1 MKIQYVDKQGVEAIL
16 KLLKNKISSIVDAV
30 VFRGTVNS
38 VADLPSLSDADIK
51 PGDMYTVLTES
62 QTTADFVEG
71 AGETIDPYTEVVVVN
86 QGTVLNPEYKWYVL
100 GNVFTT
106 KDKISYGQSLPNMPY
121 DGMLFFYM
129 GPDITTPGNELY
141 SNSFYAYNES
151 ENTWD
156 YLWTLGDKIWRGTQ
170 AEWDA
175 LSADEKDKYEQA
187 EIIGLDNNGVVY
199 VVDRIEAGNMN
210 PVTSNAVSKI
220 GTVYTKSITV
230 TDMFPPLASD
240 DSPNRRT
247 IISLPVPAGV
257 YLVTVYGRA
266 GDVDCPNCNA
276 AWPILNKSIQWCAG
290 YVINSTET
298 GNFKNMRYFNYNN
311 TAIVTKE
318 TAGDI
323 VLEEYF
329 EGAVPEHYYG
339 LMMSAVQL
347 KAL

>member
-38 VADLPSLSDADIK
+38 VADLPSLSDADVK

-129 GPDITTPGNELY
+129 GPDVTTPGNELY

-199 VVDRIEAGNMN
+199 VVDKIEAGNMN
-210 PVTSNAVSKI
+210 PVTSNAVAKMCKRVSI
-220 GTVYTKSITV
+220 GSTPDMVISTTGTVVTQITLPKGKWMVFGQLHTNGFSTANQLLTLSISVNGSAAAGEVVDQKVQVPGYWVFVHGMLYLEPTTEVTV
-230 TDMFPPLASD
+230 KLVAVATEQ
-240 DSPNRRT
+240 
-247 IISLPVPAGV
+247 IAGV
-257 YLVTVYGRA
+257 VKAEMVA
-266 GDVDCPNCNA
+266 IP
-276 AWPILNKSIQWCAG
+276 
-290 YVINSTET
+290 
-298 GNFKNMRYFNYNN
+298 
-311 TAIVTKE
+311 TA
-318 TAGDI
+318 
-323 VLEEYF
+323 
-329 EGAVPEHYYG
+329 
-339 LMMSAVQL
+339 
-347 KAL
+347 

>member
-1 MKIQYVDKQGVEAIL
+1 MKIQYVDKQGVETIL

-38 VADLPSLSDADIK
+38 VADLPLLSDADIK

-62 QTTADFVEG
+62 QTTTDFVEG

-106 KDKISYGQSLPNMPY
+106 KDKISYGTSLPNMPY

-129 GPDITTPGNELY
+129 GPDVTTTGNELY

-156 YLWTLGDKIWRGTQ
+156 YLWTLSDKIWRGTQ

-175 LSADEKDKYEQA
+175 LSAAEKDKYEQA

-210 PVTSNAVSKI
+210 PVTSNAVYDAMNDI
-220 GTVYTKSITV
+220 ETIT
-230 TDMFPPLASD
+230 
-240 DSPNRRT
+240 
-247 IISLPVPAGV
+247 PVPIIGGAAGTISWDSFNV
-257 YLVTVYGRA
+257 KKLGKLVNITIHGMRHTQ
-266 GDVDCPNCNA
+266 DVLKGTD
-276 AWPILNKSIQWCAG
+276 
-290 YVINSTET
+290 
-298 GNFKNMRYFNYNN
+298 
-311 TAIVTKE
+311 IVTGLPKPALGRIYL
-318 TAGDI
+318 AGMN
-323 VLEEYF
+323 
-329 EGAVPEHYYG
+329 YG
-339 LMMSAVQL
+339 DDGNPASAHIDEAGTLGIDAGFLRATSLLYGSVFYISV
-347 KAL
+347 

>member
-1 MKIQYVDKQGVEAIL
+1 MKIQYVDKQGVETIL

-38 VADLPSLSDADIK
+38 VADLPLLSDADIK

-106 KDKISYGQSLPNMPY
+106 KDKISYGQSLPSMPY

-129 GPDITTPGNELY
+129 GPDVTTAGNELY

-156 YLWTLGDKIWRGTQ
+156 YLWTLDDKIWRGTQ

-175 LSADEKDKYEQA
+175 LSAAEKDKYEQA

-199 VVDRIEAGNMN
+199 VADKIEEGNMN
-210 PVTSNAVSKI
+210 PVTSNAVAIGRPEYYNKQLTVEAYEQAQLFVTSAYLRGQKVVCKDGKTRIFGKI
-220 GTVYTKSITV
+220 IMGGAGNPNGEMNRHPCKLTGFPGPV
-230 TDMFPPLASD
+230 TLL
-240 DSPNRRT
+240 NGR
-247 IISLPVPAGV
+247 LPCLIWSGWTGFYSMDNIANGVFAPIVAGPGHSSNEEACFTPQEV
-257 YLVTVYGRA
+257 VVEVT
-266 GDVDCPNCNA
+266 
-276 AWPILNKSIQWCAG
+276 
-290 YVINSTET
+290 E
-298 GNFKNMRYFNYNN
+298 
-311 TAIVTKE
+311 
-318 TAGDI
+318 
-323 VLEEYF
+323 
-329 EGAVPEHYYG
+329 
-339 LMMSAVQL
+339 
-347 KAL
+347 

>member
-38 VADLPSLSDADIK
+38 VADLPLLSDADVK

-129 GPDITTPGNELY
+129 GPDVTTPGNELY

-156 YLWTLGDKIWRGTQ
+156 YLWTLEDKIWRGTQ

-175 LSADEKDKYEQA
+175 LSAAEKDKYEQA

-199 VVDRIEAGNMN
+199 VADKVESGNMN
-210 PVTSNAVSKI
+210 PVTSNAVARLGFTPPTSIDANAGQLVTLNIKNKMLLYVYALQGADSSSNNYI
-220 GTVYTKSITV
+220 AGDGVMIPLSSLIAGRTVYNRMTPWSDTHDPLAEDLGTVMSITSD
-230 TDMFPPLASD
+230 TITFQFPA
-240 DSPNRRT
+240 T
-247 IISLPVPAGV
+247 HGGFI
-257 YLVTVYGRA
+257 
-266 GDVDCPNCNA
+266 A
-276 AWPILNKSIQWCAG
+276 AI
-290 YVINSTET
+290 
-298 GNFKNMRYFNYNN
+298 
-311 TAIVTKE
+311 
-318 TAGDI
+318 
-323 VLEEYF
+323 
-329 EGAVPEHYYG
+329 
-339 LMMSAVQL
+339 
-347 KAL
+347 

>member
-1 MKIQYVDKQGVEAIL
+1 MKIQYIDKQGVETIL

-106 KDKISYGQSLPNMPY
+106 KDKISYGQSLPSMPY

-129 GPDITTPGNELY
+129 GPDVTTPGNELY

-156 YLWTLGDKIWRGTQ
+156 YLWTFEDKIWRGTQ

-175 LSADEKDKYEQA
+175 LSAAEKDKYEQA

-199 VVDRIEAGNMN
+199 VADKIEAGNMN
-210 PVTSNAVSKI
+210 PVTSNAVAKYALDWANAVDI
-220 GTVYTKSITV
+220 AIT
-230 TDMFPPLASD
+230 D
-240 DSPNRRT
+240 
-247 IISLPVPAGV
+247 
-257 YLVTVYGRA
+257 
-266 GDVDCPNCNA
+266 
-276 AWPILNKSIQWCAG
+276 LNAG
-290 YVINSTET
+290 YTAPANGYIVGYYTCLTDVSDGSVRLSINNVLIANSYTLNDT
-298 GNFKNMRYFNYNN
+298 INDIHMHNDGQVQCPIYKGN
-311 TAIVTKE
+311 
-318 TAGDI
+318 
-323 VLEEYF
+323 VLKTIF
-329 EGAVPEHYYG
+329 RNSGALESAHISFVPY
-339 LMMSAVQL
+339 
-347 KAL
+347 K

>member
-38 VADLPSLSDADIK
+38 VADLPALSDVDVK

-100 GNVFTT
+100 GNVFTQ
-106 KDKISYGQSLPNMPY
+106 KDKISYGTSLPNMPY

-129 GPDITTPGNELY
+129 GPDVTTPGNELY

-156 YLWTLGDKIWRGTQ
+156 YLWTLEDKIWRGTQ

-175 LSADEKDKYEQA
+175 LLAAEKDKYEQA

-199 VVDRIEAGNMN
+199 VVNRIEAGNMN
-210 PVTSNAVSKI
+210 PVTSNAVAKI
-220 GTVYTKSITV
+220 QPISPSEQVFVASNAGDLSTAKTYTVSRAGLLKVHFLKLHSAYTITLSVNGHVVDSVSNYLGPAASVANPITTGVLIAFVKAGDTV
-230 TDMFPPLASD
+230 TIKTDGD
-240 DSPNRRT
+240 GENWYIQDVT
-247 IISLPVPAGV
+247 IQPIS
-257 YLVTVYGRA
+257 
-266 GDVDCPNCNA
+266 
-276 AWPILNKSIQWCAG
+276 W
-290 YVINSTET
+290 ST
-298 GNFKNMRYFNYNN
+298 N
-311 TAIVTKE
+311 
-318 TAGDI
+318 
-323 VLEEYF
+323 
-329 EGAVPEHYYG
+329 
-339 LMMSAVQL
+339 
-347 KAL
+347 

>member
-1 MKIQYVDKQGVEAIL
+1 MKIQYIDKQGVEAIL

-38 VADLPSLSDADIK
+38 VADLPSLSDADVK

-71 AGETIDPYTEVVVVN
+71 AGETIDPYIEVVVVN

-129 GPDITTPGNELY
+129 GPDVTTPGNELY

-175 LSADEKDKYEQA
+175 LSVAEKDKYEQA

-210 PVTSNAVSKI
+210 PVTSNAVAGIQPISTSEQVGWYEVGNLSTAKTY
-220 GTVYTKSITV
+220 TVSRAGLLKVHFLKLHAAYTIVLYVNGHLVDSVSNILGPAASVANPITTGVLIAFVKAGDTV
-230 TDMFPPLASD
+230 TI
-240 DSPNRRT
+240 RT
-247 IISLPVPAGV
+247 DGDGENWYVQDVTIQPISWF
-257 YLVTVYGRA
+257 T
-266 GDVDCPNCNA
+266 N
-276 AWPILNKSIQWCAG
+276 
-290 YVINSTET
+290 
-298 GNFKNMRYFNYNN
+298 
-311 TAIVTKE
+311 
-318 TAGDI
+318 
-323 VLEEYF
+323 
-329 EGAVPEHYYG
+329 
-339 LMMSAVQL
+339 
-347 KAL
+347 

>member
-1 MKIQYVDKQGVEAIL
+1 MKIQYVDKQGVETIL

-30 VFRGTVNS
+30 VFRGTVTS
-38 VADLPSLSDADIK
+38 VAELPALSDPDVK

-62 QTTADFVEG
+62 TTTADFVEG
-71 AGETIDPYTEVVVVN
+71 AGETIDPYIEVVVVN

-129 GPDITTPGNELY
+129 GPDVTTAGNELY

-156 YLWTLGDKIWRGTQ
+156 YLWTPSDKIWRGTQ

-175 LSADEKDKYEQA
+175 LSAAEKDKYEQA

-210 PVTSNAVSKI
+210 PVTSNAVANALNDVETI
-220 GTVYTKSITV
+220 TPTPVTGGEAGTVTWGSFDVRKLGKLVNITINAMQHTSYV
-230 TDMFPPLASD
+230 NIPGAIILATGLPKPALGRIYLTGISYGD
-240 DSPNRRT
+240 DGNIACAYIDGNGNLGADTGFLLATSKFYGSCSY
-247 IISLPVPAGV
+247 ISV
-257 YLVTVYGRA
+257 
-266 GDVDCPNCNA
+266 
-276 AWPILNKSIQWCAG
+276 
-290 YVINSTET
+290 
-298 GNFKNMRYFNYNN
+298 
-311 TAIVTKE
+311 
-318 TAGDI
+318 
-323 VLEEYF
+323 
-329 EGAVPEHYYG
+329 
-339 LMMSAVQL
+339 
-347 KAL
+347 

>member
-1 MKIQYVDKQGVEAIL
+1 MKIQYVDKQSVEAIL

-38 VADLPSLSDADIK
+38 VADLPSLSDADVK

-71 AGETIDPYTEVVVVN
+71 AGETIDPYIEVVVVN

-129 GPDITTPGNELY
+129 GPDVTTAGNELY
-141 SNSFYAYNES
+141 SNSFYAYDES
-151 ENTWD
+151 DNSWN

-175 LSADEKDKYEQA
+175 LSAAEKDKYEQA

-199 VVDRIEAGNMN
+199 VADKVEAGNMN
-210 PVTSNAVSKI
+210 PVTSNAVAKALAVVDSPITKI
-220 GTVYTKSITV
+220 GSAINGDRFWSK
-230 TDMFPPLASD
+230 
-240 DSPNRRT
+240 RT
-247 IISLPVPAGV
+247 GNVVEIMIDGTTGSNIPCAQSVVVAKVPKNTLIISDLCIEIDSKP
-257 YLVTVYGRA
+257 LVSA
-266 GDVDCPNCNA
+266 
-276 AWPILNKSIQWCAG
+276 Q
-290 YVINSTET
+290 ET
-298 GNFKNMRYFNYNN
+298 GHKRAWVDN
-311 TAIVTKE
+311 TGNVCVFIVTPNLDATYNGNIYVGGTYITSE
-318 TAGDI
+318 
-323 VLEEYF
+323 
-329 EGAVPEHYYG
+329 
-339 LMMSAVQL
+339 
-347 KAL
+347 

>member
-1 MKIQYVDKQGVEAIL
+1 MKIQYVDKQGVETIL

-62 QTTADFVEG
+62 TTTADFVEG

-100 GNVFTT
+100 GNVFTQ

-129 GPDITTPGNELY
+129 GPDVTTAGNELY

-156 YLWTLGDKIWRGTQ
+156 YLWTLDDKIWRGTQ
-170 AEWDA
+170 EEWDA
-175 LSADEKDKYEQA
+175 LSAAEKDKYEQA

-210 PVTSNAVSKI
+210 PVTSNAVAKHALDW
-220 GTVYTKSITV
+220 TNAVDITV
-230 TDMFPPLASD
+230 ADLNAGYTAPTNGYIVGFYTCLTDIADGSVRLSI
-240 DSPNRRT
+240 NNV
-247 IISLPVPAGV
+247 IISNSYTLN
-257 YLVTVYGRA
+257 VTVDNIHMHSDGQ
-266 GDVDCPNCNA
+266 VQCPIYKENVLKTI
-276 AWPILNKSIQWCAG
+276 PR
-290 YVINSTET
+290 NS
-298 GNFKNMRYFNYNN
+298 G
-311 TAIVTKE
+311 A
-318 TAGDI
+318 
-323 VLEEYF
+323 LESAHISF
-329 EGAVPEHYYG
+329 VPY
-339 LMMSAVQL
+339 
-347 KAL
+347 K

>member
-1 MKIQYVDKQGVEAIL
+1 MKIQYVDKQGVETIL

-38 VADLPSLSDADIK
+38 VADLPSLSDADVK

-129 GPDITTPGNELY
+129 GPDVTTPGNELY

-156 YLWTLGDKIWRGTQ
+156 YLWTLSDKIWRGTQ

-175 LSADEKDKYEQA
+175 LSAAEKDKYEQA

-210 PVTSNAVSKI
+210 PVTSNAVYGAMNDI
-220 GTVYTKSITV
+220 ETIT
-230 TDMFPPLASD
+230 
-240 DSPNRRT
+240 
-247 IISLPVPAGV
+247 PVPVTGGAAGTISWDSFNV
-257 YLVTVYGRA
+257 KKLGKLVNITIHGMRHTQDVLEGTDIATGLPKPALGRIYLAGMNYGDDGNPA
-266 GDVDCPNCNA
+266 SAHIDEA
-276 AWPILNKSIQWCAG
+276 
-290 YVINSTET
+290 
-298 GNFKNMRYFNYNN
+298 GNFG
-311 TAIVTKE
+311 ID
-318 TAGDI
+318 AGFLRATSI
-323 VLEEYF
+323 L
-329 EGAVPEHYYG
+329 YG
-339 LMMSAVQL
+339 SVCYISV
-347 KAL
+347 

>member
-106 KDKISYGQSLPNMPY
+106 KDKISYGQSLPSMPY

-129 GPDITTPGNELY
+129 GPDVTTAGNELY

-156 YLWTLGDKIWRGTQ
+156 YLWTLSDKIWRGTQ

-175 LSADEKDKYEQA
+175 LSAAEKDKYEQA

-210 PVTSNAVSKI
+210 PVTSNAVAAVNMDAAISVDTTKWSPSGQVHATKVGQI
-220 GTVYTKSITV
+220 GIINWGGNSLVDISTDVNNRTKVAQLPIGFRPGLITEG
-230 TDMFPPLASD
+230 TLM
-240 DSPNRRT
+240 T
-247 IISLPVPAGV
+247 INGTIAAITIDTTGAV
-257 YLVTVYGRA
+257 YLCSPSNTLKFT
-266 GDVDCPNCNA
+266 NW
-276 AWPILNKSIQWCAG
+276 AWGHIVFAI
-290 YVINSTET
+290 
-298 GNFKNMRYFNYNN
+298 GN
-311 TAIVTKE
+311 
-318 TAGDI
+318 
-323 VLEEYF
+323 
-329 EGAVPEHYYG
+329 
-339 LMMSAVQL
+339 
-347 KAL
+347 

>member
-30 VFRGTVNS
+30 VFRGTVTS

-62 QTTADFVEG
+62 ITTADFVEG

-106 KDKISYGQSLPNMPY
+106 KDKISYGTSLPNMPY

-129 GPDITTPGNELY
+129 GPDVTTPGNELY

-156 YLWTLGDKIWRGTQ
+156 YLWTLSDKIWRGTQ

-175 LSADEKDKYEQA
+175 LSAAEKDKYEQA

-199 VVDRIEAGNMN
+199 VANKVEAGNMN
-210 PVTSNAVSKI
+210 PVTSNAVAAVSMDSAISIDTTKWSPSGQIHATKVGQLGIITWGGNSRVNISTDVNNRTKVAQLPVGFRPSIPLENAITTINGTIASLGISAAGEVTLCCISDTLKI
-220 GTVYTKSITV
+220 G
-230 TDMFPPLASD
+230 
-240 DSPNRRT
+240 NW
-247 IISLPVPAGV
+247 
-257 YLVTVYGRA
+257 
-266 GDVDCPNCNA
+266 
-276 AWPILNKSIQWCAG
+276 AWGEIVF
-290 YVINSTET
+290 VI
-298 GNFKNMRYFNYNN
+298 GN
-311 TAIVTKE
+311 
-318 TAGDI
+318 
-323 VLEEYF
+323 
-329 EGAVPEHYYG
+329 
-339 LMMSAVQL
+339 
-347 KAL
+347 